1 MNEDSSTANNGAQDS
16 ANPNDLSTE
25 LSAADEAAFV
35 DRQLGITDS
44 GAEINGGG
52 DDKNGSGS
60 EGDETEKTG
69 AENGAAGSE
78 SGESG
83 DAEEGSGDDSAGED
97 GAAKSTENG
106 ASDAGAK
113 DGEESEDASGKQGD
127 DDQADK
133 STDQLEG
140 VDTSDLWVE
149 IEDAEGKTHKVS
161 VSDSLPEGFAFK
173 NDAQLAEYLEARNEM
188 KQTLNQRQ
196 ADFDKQQQE
205 TSAAKAQQD
214 QLAAWD
220 AEVSALVEAKLL
232 DEPKALPKNGKT
244 YTEAELKADPALQK
258 INDIYAFMGS
268 KGLRSFGT
276 AYTLWSQ
283 EQAASKEAQ
292 ELEESNKTAKARGSL
307 VGGSSSSSG
316 SDAGYVY
323 SAGSASSIHDV
334 DTSDI

>member
-1 MNEDSSTANNGAQDS
+1 MTVNSSTASNDGAASDTS
-16 ANPNDLSTE
+16 ANPNELGTE
-25 LSAADEAAFV
+25 MSAEDEAAFV

-44 GAEINGGG
+44 GAEIEGG
-52 DDKNGSGS
+52 DDEGTGDSGEASTGEEAGDDANADGGSTA
-60 EGDETEKTG
+60 D
-69 AENGAAGSE
+69 AAGT
-78 SGESG
+78 G
-83 DAEEGSGDDSAGED
+83 EEGEGTGSDTTSPEAGDDASAATVSNDDE
-97 GAAKSTENG
+97 
-106 ASDAGAK
+106 GAK
-113 DGEESEDASGKQGD
+113 AEGEEAEAQ
-127 DDQADK
+127 
-133 STDQLEG
+133 STSG

-149 IEDAEGKTHKVS
+149 IEDAEGKTHKVTVTS
-161 VSDSLPEGFAFK
+161 SLPEGFAFK

-205 TSAAKAQQD
+205 STAAKAEQE

-220 AEVSALVEAKLL
+220 AEVSALVEGKLL
-232 DEPKALPKNGKT
+232 DAPKSLPKDGKR
-244 YTEAELKADPALQK
+244 YTEAEIKADPALQK
-258 INDIYAFMGS
+258 INDIYAFMSS

-283 EQAASKEAQ
+283 EQAKNKEAE
-292 ELEESNKTAKARGSL
+292 ELKESNDTAKARGAL

-316 SDAGYVY
+316 NDAGYVY